1 MFDENESTH
10 DTDPHMG
17 TVQMITKWI
26 ESSDIMN
33 NFCEMANLGCEVSAS
48 IVNSI
53 NLQLD
58 SARFFMTPEHY
69 NEDRIEYELDKL
81 VEFIQSVEN

>member
-1 MFDENESTH
+1 
-10 DTDPHMG
+10 
-17 TVQMITKWI
+17 
-26 ESSDIMN
+26 
-33 NFCEMANLGCEVSAS
+33 MANLGCEVSAS